1 MPVFSKS
8 LLRQDNLSRQE
19 KFQVMQLR
27 RARLIEV
34 GKNVIEGLG
43 YKIGGS
49 LRQPGGHA
57 FAAKL
62 DGKDTRIGM
71 KTSSD
76 RWLGLSKDVD
86 GGFGLLGKVDL
97 LFVVAFDRW
106 PEPEAIQVYE
116 FDAKDILE
124 RAEGVYAEAK
134 KLGHTGLQFLPL
146 DAISDRRPAMTKF
159 GNLAKLGKIV
169 FEENITWSDAE
180 NETVEEDHVEGRAQS
195 VTELP
200 IMERIKMML
209 SEHMGVRPEL
219 IEVDVRVKF

>member
-1 MPVFSKS
+1 MPFMSKS

-27 RARLIEV
+27 RARLTEV
-34 GKNVIEGLG
+34 GKHAIEGLG
-43 YKIGGS
+43 YKIGKS
-49 LRQPGGHA
+49 LKQPGAHA
-57 FAAKL
+57 FTAKL
-62 DGKDTRIGM
+62 HGKDVRIGM

-76 RWLGLSKDVD
+76 RWLGMSKDID

-97 LFVVAFDRW
+97 LFVVAFDCW
-106 PEPEAIQVYE
+106 PEPETIQVYQ

-124 RAEGVYAEAK
+124 RAEGVYEEAE

-169 FEENITWSDAE
+169 FEEKITWSDAE
-180 NETVEEDHVEGRAQS
+180 EDAEADQTEEEAPA
-195 VTELP
+195 ELP

-209 SEHMGVRPEL
+209 AEHMGVPPEK
-219 IEVDVRVKF
+219 IEVDVRVKL